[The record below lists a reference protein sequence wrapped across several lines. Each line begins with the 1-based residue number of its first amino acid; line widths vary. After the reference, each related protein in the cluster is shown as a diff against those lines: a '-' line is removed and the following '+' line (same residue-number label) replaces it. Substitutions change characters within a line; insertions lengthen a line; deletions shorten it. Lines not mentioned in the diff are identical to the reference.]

1 MVSLLGGV
9 SGKHANLEADYNRMR
24 ASSEEV
30 QLVIHLE
37 EFVAQLIDEN
47 PFAKDLEE
55 CQRKVDA
62 QKMIVKVFHETFG
75 GGQSAAAERLNMTL
89 VDKPRHMQRRGR
101 SCGCG
106 TVVRISCSSAA

>member
-9 SGKHANLEADYNRMR
+9 SGKHANLEADYNKMR

-47 PFAKDLEE
+47 PLQRTWRNVSAKWMHKKGL
-55 CQRKVDA
+55 
-62 QKMIVKVFHETFG
+62 
-75 GGQSAAAERLNMTL
+75 
-89 VDKPRHMQRRGR
+89 
-101 SCGCG
+101 
-106 TVVRISCSSAA
+106 